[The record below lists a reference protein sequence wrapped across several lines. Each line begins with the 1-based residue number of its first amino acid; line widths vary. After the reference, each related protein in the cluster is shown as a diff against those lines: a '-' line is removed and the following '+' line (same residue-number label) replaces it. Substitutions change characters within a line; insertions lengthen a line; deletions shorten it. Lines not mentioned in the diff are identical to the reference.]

1 MTRAAMQAA
10 PAAGIRLVGWL
21 ATIIMTLFL
30 TLSPMALNGIGWNY
44 DGLGGAGPTRF
55 HPATYLALITV
66 IIIAIQDGNPVASI
80 ARTFAADAYLS
91 LFLVIWT
98 LVFLHGVI
106 NQGLPAAGLIDT
118 FLVPML
124 LLIIFRRTDAEAR
137 LRMATLIHIIFAVNA
152 LIGFAEFGTG
162 LRLTPYIAGGVLI
175 TDDWRSTALLGHPL
189 GNALMTG
196 CYVIV
201 VMLGG
206 GRLLTGW
213 KRPCAIGLQVAAM
226 VPFGGR
232 ASMVVLMLFLAV
244 VLALKLMR
252 FLSGG
257 RLDLRLVTLVAVM
270 LPAGL
275 AALALLVELGVFDQ
289 FIMRFVN
296 DNDSAQA
303 RVKMFELFNGFT
315 LEELLFGPQ
324 QDHLGYLVRVYRLEF
339 GIESVWVAFSLYYG
353 LIPMVLFF
361 TGVFFYLLS
370 LMSHCQKRAWI
381 VMGYFFLINT
391 TFLGIAG
398 KSISLSNLSM
408 ILFLL
413 MPAVAHP
420 AMPAWRQPAWHQQ
433 PRVA

>member
-1 MTRAAMQAA
+1 MTRAAMQAN
-10 PAAGIRLVGWL
+10 PAAGTRLVGWL

-30 TLSPMALNGIGWNY
+30 TLSPMALNGMGWNY

-55 HPATYLALITV
+55 HPATYLTLIAV
-66 IIIAIQDGNPVASI
+66 IIIAIQDGNPVASMI
-80 ARTFAADAYLS
+80 RTFAADAYLS

-124 LLIIFRRTDAEAR
+124 LLIVFRRTDAEAR
-137 LRMATLIHIIFAVNA
+137 LRMAQLIHIIFAVNA
-152 LIGFAEFGTG
+152 LIGFGEFATG
-162 LRLTPYIAGGVLI
+162 LRLTPYIAGGILI
-175 TDDWRSTALLGHPL
+175 TDDWRSTALFGHPL

-206 GRLLTGW
+206 GRLLEGW

-232 ASMVVLMLFLAV
+232 ASMVLLMLFLAV
-244 VLALKLMR
+244 VLALKVMR
-252 FLSGG
+252 FLAGS
-257 RLDLRLVTLVAVM
+257 RLDLRLISLVAVM

-275 AALALLVELGVFDQ
+275 AALALLFELGVFDQ
-289 FIMRFVN
+289 FIMRFVD
-296 DNDSAQA
+296 DNDSAHA

-413 MPAVAHP
+413 LP
-420 AMPAWRQPAWHQQ
+420 AMAKQAMPSARQPAWHQQ